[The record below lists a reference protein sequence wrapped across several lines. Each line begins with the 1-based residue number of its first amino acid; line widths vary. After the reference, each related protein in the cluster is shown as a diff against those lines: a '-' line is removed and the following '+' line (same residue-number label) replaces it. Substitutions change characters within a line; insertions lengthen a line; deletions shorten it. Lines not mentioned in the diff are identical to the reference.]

1 MVADWVIN
9 TPVDITASATITK
22 EIGAASVISTPIIEI
37 ITATRTIRAAPYLAI
52 KLLAIGVTTT
62 PIKYTAKMLAS
73 PALDRL

>member
-1 MVADWVIN
+1 MMQLYTNPQSRGNTILPFLIELNIEDQVELIN
-9 TPVDITASATITK
+9 
-22 EIGAASVISTPIIEI
+22 ISYEDLHQ
-37 ITATRTIRAAPYLAI
+37 APYLAI